1 VNGPRRERHDWQAA
15 DLAAGKARKICGM
28 AEEPTLTDTITALRD
43 GAVSALDVTESCLAR
58 IAEVDAKVGAW
69 AFLDPEHAR
78 SQARALDAARA
89 DGRPLGPL
97 HGIPVGVKDIFDT
110 TDMPTEDGT
119 VLHAGRRP
127 HHDCTAVGLLRQAG
141 AVIMGKTV
149 TTELALFTPGKTHN
163 PHDPNRTPGGSSSGS
178 AAAVAS
184 GMVPLAI
191 GSQTNGSI
199 IRPASYC
206 GVVGYKPTH
215 GLISRR
221 GVLSLSRTLD
231 HVGVFAGS
239 VADAALLAEV
249 MMDYDAGDADM
260 YPQARAELSRMAAE
274 EPPLPPKLA
283 FAKTPVWD
291 QADEDTREAFA
302 ELVDRFSDSIAEVE
316 LPPVFEK
323 ALELHRS
330 IQDAEVAVNFAPEYE
345 KGRDQLSARLREII
359 EHGQQVLAADYIR
372 ALARIPLLNVSLDE
386 IYKQYDAILTPA
398 APGEAPLGL
407 ESTGNP
413 VFCTAWT
420 LLGTP
425 AITLPLLQ
433 GANGMPIGVQLV
445 ALRGN
450 DGRLL
455 RTARWLSDLVEA
467 QA

>member
-1 VNGPRRERHDWQAA
+1 
-15 DLAAGKARKICGM
+15 M
-28 AEEPTLTDTITALRD
+28 AEGPVLSETIAALRE
-43 GAVSALDVTESCLAR
+43 GTISALDVVESCLSR
-58 IAEVDAKVGAW
+58 IAEIDANVQAW

-78 SQARALDAARA
+78 AQARALDEARA
-89 DGRPLGPL
+89 NGRPLGRL
-97 HGIPVGVKDIFDT
+97 HGIPIGVKDIFDT

-127 HHDCTAVGLLRQAG
+127 RHDATAVSLLRQAG

-149 TTELALFTPGKTHN
+149 TTELALFTPGKTRN
-163 PHDPNRTPGGSSSGS
+163 PLDPVRTPGGSSSGS

-191 GSQTNGSI
+191 GSQTNGSV
-199 IRPASYC
+199 IRPASFC

-239 VADAALLAEV
+239 VEDAALLAEV
-249 MMDYDAGDADM
+249 MMAYDAGDGDM
-260 YPQARAELSRMAAE
+260 YPQARPGLSRMAAE

-291 QADEDTREAFA
+291 QADEDTQEAFG
-302 ELVDRFSDSIAEVE
+302 ELVETLGDGVVEVE
-316 LPPVFEK
+316 LASVFENVP
-323 ALELHRS
+323 ELYRT

-345 KGRDQLSARLREII
+345 EGRERLSARLRGII

-372 ALARIPLLNVSLDE
+372 AVARIPLLNLALDE
-386 IYKQYDAILTPA
+386 IFDRYDAILTPA
-398 APGEAPLGL
+398 APGEAPVGL
-407 ESTGNP
+407 DTTGNP
-413 VFCTAWT
+413 VFCTAWS

-425 AITLPLLQ
+425 AITLPLLR
-433 GANGMPIGVQLV
+433 GSNGMPIGVQLV
-445 ALRGN
+445 GLRGN

-455 RTARWLSDLVEA
+455 RTANWLAQCVAAEA
-467 QA
+467 

>member
-1 VNGPRRERHDWQAA
+1 
-15 DLAAGKARKICGM
+15 
-28 AEEPTLTDTITALRD
+28 
-43 GAVSALDVTESCLAR
+43 
-58 IAEVDAKVGAW
+58 
-69 AFLDPEHAR
+69 
-78 SQARALDAARA
+78 
-89 DGRPLGPL
+89 
-97 HGIPVGVKDIFDT
+97 
-110 TDMPTEDGT
+110 
-119 VLHAGRRP
+119 
-127 HHDCTAVGLLRQAG
+127 
-141 AVIMGKTV
+141 
-149 TTELALFTPGKTHN
+149 
-163 PHDPNRTPGGSSSGS
+163 
-178 AAAVAS
+178 
-184 GMVPLAI
+184 
-191 GSQTNGSI
+191 
-199 IRPASYC
+199 
-206 GVVGYKPTH
+206 VVGYKPTH

-239 VADAALLAEV
+239 VTDAALLAEV
-249 MMDYDAGDADM
+249 MMNYDAGDADM

-291 QADEDTREAFA
+291 QADEDTQKAFA
-302 ELVDRFSDSIAEVE
+302 ELVEMIGDSIAEVE

-345 KGRDQLSARLREII
+345 MGRDQLSVRLREII

-386 IYKQYDAILTPA
+386 IFKQYDAILTPA

-425 AITLPLLQ
+425 AITLPLLR
-433 GANGMPIGVQLV
+433 GSNGMPIGVQLV
-445 ALRGN
+445 GLRGN

-455 RTARWLSDLVEA
+455 RTARWLSELVEA
-467 QA
+467 QT

>member
-1 VNGPRRERHDWQAA
+1 
-15 DLAAGKARKICGM
+15 M
-28 AEEPTLTDTITALRD
+28 AEGPILADTIAALRD

-58 IAEVDAKVGAW
+58 IAEVDAKVEAW

-127 HHDCTAVGLLRQAG
+127 RQDCTAVALLRQAG

-191 GSQTNGSI
+191 GSQTNGSV

-249 MMDYDAGDADM
+249 MMNYDAGDADM
-260 YPQARAELSRMAAE
+260 YLQARAELSRMAAE

-291 QADEDTREAFA
+291 QADEDTQEAFA
-302 ELVDRFSDSIAEVE
+302 ELVDMLGDSIAEVE
-316 LPPVFEK
+316 LSPVFEK
-323 ALELHRS
+323 AVELHRS

-345 KGRDQLSARLREII
+345 QGRDKLSARLRQII

-386 IYKQYDAILTPA
+386 IFKQYDAILTPA

-445 ALRGN
+445 GLRGN

-455 RTARWLSDLVEA
+455 RTARWLSELVEA